1 MSSPASIMRC
11 VCVDNIYRDPNGY
24 GTYIDGVIGK
34 LISSIGSNEDIDD
47 VGRAMD
53 TTRVCD

>member
-1 MSSPASIMRC
+1 LRC
-11 VCVDNIYRDPNGY
+11 VCVDNIERDPNGY

-34 LISSIGSNEDIDD
+34 LTSSIGSNEDIDD